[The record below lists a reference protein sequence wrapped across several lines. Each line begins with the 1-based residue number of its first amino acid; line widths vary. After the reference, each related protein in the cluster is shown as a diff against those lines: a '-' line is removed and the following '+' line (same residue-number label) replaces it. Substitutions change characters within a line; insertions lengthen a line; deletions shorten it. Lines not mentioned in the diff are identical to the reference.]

1 MEINEGLRSE
11 ILKIVEN
18 QLITH
23 NPVETKKTYTRLLS
37 LGHSNFEAK
46 QLIGQCIIV
55 EIFDVVKHQKTFNE
69 SRYIKN
75 LKQLPKEPFEQ

>member
-18 QLITH
+18 QLITD
-23 NPVETKKTYTRLLS
+23 NPVETKKTYTRLLN
-37 LGHSNFEAK
+37 LGYGDFQAK
-46 QLIGQCIIV
+46 QLIGQCLIV
-55 EIFDVVKHQKTFNE
+55 EIFDVLKHQKTFNE

-75 LKQLPKEPFEQ
+75 LKQLPKEPFE

>member
-18 QLITH
+18 QLDS
-23 NPVETKKTYTRLLS
+23 NDPVETKITYNRLLRI
-37 LGHSNFEAK
+37 GHSEFQAK
-46 QLIGQCIIV
+46 QLIGQCLTV
-55 EIFDVVKHQKTFNE
+55 EIFDVLKHQKPFNE

-75 LKQLPKEPFEQ
+75 LNQLPKEPFE